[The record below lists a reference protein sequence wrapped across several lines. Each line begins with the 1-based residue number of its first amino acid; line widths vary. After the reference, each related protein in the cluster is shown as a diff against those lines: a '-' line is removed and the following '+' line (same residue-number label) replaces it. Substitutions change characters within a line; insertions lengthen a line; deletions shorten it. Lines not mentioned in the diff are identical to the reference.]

1 MHFRCYRFFN
11 DPSNFLT
18 ADSYCRMYGYTLA
31 SIHSMFEN
39 NFIQKQAGL
48 SLSMTYQSFF
58 IGLYSSSMKTEN
70 YNWTWTDETPYDFWN
85 WLSGDPTGTK
95 WCAAMRISDG
105 KWHNVPCES
114 KLPFVCS
121 APPGNPGNVTTNPPP
136 TTQPRTTTTPRP
148 LITTTEKHNCPR
160 NWGFFPTTYDCYLLK
175 PYYTL
180 NNPDN
185 QYCNGTIRSIEENG
199 YVRDFAAG
207 FFAGLQVCFTGST
220 DNEMYLIGEA
230 GIIGLI

>member
-1 MHFRCYRFFN
+1 MKQYSILLFSIFLVQTAVCLEDASTPCRDHEVYDLKKCYRFFN

-85 WLSGDPTGTK
+85 WLPGDPTGSR
-95 WCAAMRISDG
+95 WCATMRISDG
-105 KWHNVPCES
+105 KWETTSCDS

-121 APPGNPGNVTTNPPP
+121 APPGNPGNVTTNPTS
-136 TTQPRTTTTPRP
+136 TTQLRTTTT
-148 LITTTEKHNCPR
+148 
-160 NWGFFPTTYDCYLLK
+160 
-175 PYYTL
+175 
-180 NNPDN
+180 
-185 QYCNGTIRSIEENG
+185 
-199 YVRDFAAG
+199 
-207 FFAGLQVCFTGST
+207 
-220 DNEMYLIGEA
+220 
-230 GIIGLI
+230 